1 VAPEKFVF
9 IGNGSLLGARLM
21 TFSRELL
28 KEAGQIARSMTNI
41 ELSSNPAFMD
51 EFMAALFIPHTDD
64 RQFPRVM
71 ELADDSRERNGMH
84 A

>member
-1 VAPEKFVF
+1 
-9 IGNGSLLGARLM
+9 M

-28 KEAGQIARSMTNI
+28 DKARQIARSMTNI
-41 ELSSNPAFMD
+41 ELSSNPAFMN

-64 RQFPRVM
+64 REFPRVM
-71 ELADDSRERNGMH
+71 ELVSGSRERIGRH